1 MIPKY
6 EVLYELNGRKMKTT
20 VEARSEKQAVA
31 IIQQRLIIY
40 SAQRVEDDQLT
51 KLRNMF
57 HI

>member
-1 MIPKY
+1 M
-6 EVLYELNGRKMKTT
+6 RTT

-31 IIQQRLIIY
+31 IIQQRLVIY
-40 SAQRVEDDQLT
+40 SAVRVEDDELT

>member
-1 MIPKY
+1 MPKY
-6 EVLYELNGRKMKTT
+6 EVLYEMNGRKMKTT

-31 IIQQRLIIY
+31 IIQQRLVIY
-40 SAQRVEDDQLT
+40 SAVRVEDDELT

>member
-1 MIPKY
+1 MPKY
-6 EVLYELNGRKMKTT
+6 EVKYTINNHHMRTT

-31 IIQQRLIIY
+31 IIQQRLVIY
-40 SAQRVEDDQLT
+40 SAVRVEDDELT